1 MKVTSTIITKVAE
14 ATTENGSYNLEY
26 SITDGILE
34 RVQTTAFKPST
45 NEQRIAVG
53 SIYYDRGSVTIN
65 MPFSSDMSKY
75 VADVCTK
82 LVMLILVIPFL
93 QPPYATTKEC
103 FVKSTLG

>member
-1 MKVTSTIITKVAE
+1 MQLCSLSLSTIKA
-14 ATTENGSYNLEY
+14 L
-26 SITDGILE
+26 
-34 RVQTTAFKPST
+34 VQTGASSVIFVV
-45 NEQRIAVG
+45 IAMCNAN
-53 SIYYDRGSVTIN
+53 S
-65 MPFSSDMSKY
+65 